1 MTLSTQPYK
10 GARDFYPE
18 DQRLQNYIVNT
29 WSKVLERFG
38 YEAYNAP
45 LLENMEIFKAKS
57 GEEIVSEQTYTFT
70 DRGGREVVIRPE
82 MTPSVSRMVAAKRQ
96 ELAYPLRWYC
106 APNFWRYERAQRGR
120 LREFWQLNAD
130 LFGVAGLEG
139 EHEMILIVDAIL
151 KEFGAKRSMYQINI
165 NNRELMDVIMS
176 DYLGLDATQSYT
188 LSKLIDRMNKMPR
201 PQFVADAD
209 AMLTPTQ
216 KENGTS
222 EKLLDILEAK
232 KLSDLPDSVRECKP
246 AKDLETLLA
255 LLEDSGVLNTVFDIS
270 VMRGFDYYTG
280 IVFELSDTNPENNR
294 AMMGGGRYN
303 GLVGLFG
310 AEPIPTIGFGWG
322 DVTMINFLESH
333 ELLPKFESETEVYA
347 ILVGDVYPQAQK
359 LLSTLREEGLT
370 VAVDSSDR
378 KVGAKVK
385 NALKKNIRY
394 ALFVGENEL
403 AEGRFN
409 LKDLQTE
416 TEQTLSPERIVSTV
430 LDQRAAR

>member
-1 MTLSTQPYK
+1 
-10 GARDFYPE
+10 
-18 DQRLQNYIVNT
+18 
-29 WSKVLERFG
+29 
-38 YEAYNAP
+38 
-45 LLENMEIFKAKS
+45 
-57 GEEIVSEQTYTFT
+57 
-70 DRGGREVVIRPE
+70 
-82 MTPSVSRMVAAKRQ
+82 
-96 ELAYPLRWYC
+96 
-106 APNFWRYERAQRGR
+106 
-120 LREFWQLNAD
+120 
-130 LFGVAGLEG
+130 
-139 EHEMILIVDAIL
+139 
-151 KEFGAKRSMYQINI
+151 
-165 NNRELMDVIMS
+165 MS

-255 LLEDSGVLNTVFDIS
+255 LLEDSGVLNAVFDIS